1 MLSILRRQA
10 QSILIQGL
18 VLIIAIVFIFW
29 GVGTNMTNKR
39 NSIAVVNGEEI
50 SLQDFQRNY
59 ERTVDQYRQQFGG
72 ALPPG
77 LLEQLGIKRQV
88 MLQMIR
94 AELLRQGGEAMGI
107 RLSKLATQEAI
118 KNMDVFHENGQFS
131 LQRYKD
137 LLARNRLTPSSY
149 EKGLQRDMLVERVT
163 NAVSSFAVV
172 PDTEFQVW
180 LDFLGEEIRLDY
192 AVFKPEDYVGQV
204 QVNQGDLVSWYEQ
217 HKEEYRLEPKVKL
230 KYLFFPV
237 KAGQGEETGNKSEA
251 FKQASQAYEEI
262 IRTGSID
269 KYEQLGKAKV
279 LVTDYF
285 SRSQPPAGEV
295 SDPAFLEKAFRLKKG
310 ELSSL
315 VELKNGFAILYVA
328 GIQEAAVPE
337 LDEVRDRVVAD
348 YRKDRAA
355 DLARKAAEEFLKKAV
370 AENGRLPSGA
380 GVEILESGFFK
391 RATLQA
397 GTTPP
402 LPVVRDAF
410 ALTAR
415 ENLARSP
422 VEVGGSYYVFAVKE
436 RRQSDKPLDGQEQ
449 EKLREQLQASA
460 QSRLLADWLS
470 FVQQRAK
477 IWTNEQF
484 LQ

>member
-50 SLQDFQRNY
+50 PLQDFQRNY
-59 ERTVDQYRQQFGG
+59 DRTVEQYRQQFGG
-72 ALPPG
+72 AVPPG

-107 RLSKLATQEAI
+107 RLSELATREAI

-131 LQRYKD
+131 FQRYKD
-137 LLARNRLTPSSY
+137 LLAQNRLSPSSY
-149 EKGLQRDMLVERVT
+149 EKGLQRDMLADRVT
-163 NAVSSFAVV
+163 NAVISFAEV

-192 AVFKPEDYVGQV
+192 AVFKPDDFVDQV
-204 QVNQGDLVSWYEQ
+204 QVNDGDLASWYEQ
-217 HKEEYRLEPKVKL
+217 HKEKYRQEPKVKL
-230 KYLFFPV
+230 KYLYFPV
-237 KAGQGEETGNKSEA
+237 KAIEGEGAGNKSEA
-251 FKQASQAYEEI
+251 FKQASTAYEEI
-262 IRTGSID
+262 IRAGSID
-269 KYEQLGKAKV
+269 KYEKLGKEKV
-279 LVTDYF
+279 QITDYF
-285 SRSQPPAGEV
+285 PRSQPPAGVV
-295 SDPAFLEKAFRLKKG
+295 SVPSFLEKAFRLKKG

-328 GIQEAAVPE
+328 DIQEAAVPE

-348 YRKDRAA
+348 YRKDRAV
-355 DLARKAAEEFLKKAV
+355 DLARKAAEDFLEEATEK
-370 AENGRLPSGA
+370 GHLPADTS
-380 GVEILESGFFK
+380 VKIQESGFFK

-402 LPVVRDAF
+402 LPVVREGF
-410 ALTAR
+410 ALPAR
-415 ENLARSP
+415 EKLARSP
-422 VEVGGSYYVFAVKE
+422 VEVGSSYYVFAVKE
-436 RRQSDKPLDGQEQ
+436 RRQSDKPLDEQEQ
-449 EKLREQLQASA
+449 EKLREQLRASA
-460 QSRLLADWLS
+460 QSRLLADWLA
-470 FVQQRAK
+470 FVQQPAK

>member
-10 QSILIQGL
+10 QSTLIQGL

-59 ERTVDQYRQQFGG
+59 DRTVEQYRQQFGG

-118 KNMDVFHENGQFS
+118 KNMDVFHENGHFS

-137 LLARNRLTPSSY
+137 LLARNRLSPSSY
-149 EKGLQRDMLVERVT
+149 EKGLQRDMLADRVT
-163 NAVSSFAVV
+163 NAVISFAVV

-180 LDFLGEEIRLDY
+180 LDFFGEEVRLDY
-192 AVFKPEDYVGQV
+192 AVFKPEDFVDQV
-204 QVNQGDLVSWYEQ
+204 QVNDGDLAPWYEQ
-217 HKEEYRLEPKVKL
+217 HKEKYRQEPKVKL
-230 KYLFFPV
+230 KYLYFPV
-237 KAGQGEETGNKSEA
+237 KAIEGEGAGNKSEA
-251 FKQASQAYEEI
+251 FKQASTAYEEI
-262 IRTGSID
+262 IRAGSID
-269 KYEQLGKAKV
+269 KYENLGKEKV
-279 LVTDYF
+279 QVTDYF
-285 SRSQPPAGEV
+285 SRSQPPAGVV
-295 SDPAFLEKAFRLKKG
+295 SDPSFLEKAFRLKKG

-328 GIQEAAVPE
+328 DIQEAAVPE
-337 LDEVRDRVVAD
+337 LNEVRDRVVAD
-348 YRKDRAA
+348 YRKDRAV
-355 DLARKAAEEFLKKAV
+355 DLARKAAEDYLRKAT
-370 AENGRLPSGA
+370 EKGQLPA
-380 GVEILESGFFK
+380 GTGVKIQESGFFK
-391 RATLQA
+391 RATLQG

-402 LPVVRDAF
+402 LPVVREAF
-410 ALTAR
+410 ALPAR
-415 ENLARSP
+415 EKLAKSP
-422 VEVGGSYYVFAVKE
+422 VEVGDSYYVFAVKE
-436 RRQSDKPLDGQEQ
+436 RRQSDEPLDGQKQ

-460 QSRLLADWLS
+460 QSRLLADWLA
-470 FVQQRAK
+470 FVQQHAK